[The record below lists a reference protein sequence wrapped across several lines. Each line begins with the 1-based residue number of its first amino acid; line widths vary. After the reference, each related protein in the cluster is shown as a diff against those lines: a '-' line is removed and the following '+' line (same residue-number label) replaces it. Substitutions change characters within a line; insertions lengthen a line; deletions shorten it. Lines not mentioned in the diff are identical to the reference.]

1 MTDTETAGLT
11 CMDCGRPADVF
22 IGGKGLCAEHYA
34 KRASN
39 MRRNRGGLVFENNV
53 YREPTDD
60 ERRVRARID
69 FQRWRARFQKA
80 TSEPAAPGLNE
91 DIFQEGSA

>member
-22 IGGKGLCAEHYA
+22 IGGKGICAEHYA

-39 MRRNRGGLVFENNV
+39 MSRNRGGLVFENNG
-53 YREPTDD
+53 R
-60 ERRVRARID
+60 
-69 FQRWRARFQKA
+69 
-80 TSEPAAPGLNE
+80 
-91 DIFQEGSA
+91 